1 MSTVIFGTH
10 LTVGCSITSYYCS
23 HFLFSPIALVH
34 PFPILSPIFET
45 IPSHLVLLQHTDTQ
59 CVVYSGPDTRYTGRQ
74 ICFGFNEETLT
85 IYDVTDKTSPQV
97 IFRLGYTGS
106 AYTHQG
112 WLNEEMTSLLL
123 NDELDEQ
130 RGTTNG
136 RRTRTYVWDITSLTA
151 ARETG
156 RFDHPET
163 SIDHNLYVW
172 GAIHRKG
179 WGGSPPMATPPKS
192 KYAYLSNY
200 CSGLRIVDLTNQNQG
215 IITQAGFFDS
225 EPDCNSAIFEGT
237 WSNYMHPSGV
247 IAVPNIGT
255 GVYFVQFNDTF

>member
-1 MSTVIFGTH
+1 
-10 LTVGCSITSYYCS
+10 
-23 HFLFSPIALVH
+23 
-34 PFPILSPIFET
+34 
-45 IPSHLVLLQHTDTQ
+45 
-59 CVVYSGPDTRYTGRQ
+59 VYSGPDTRYTGRQ
-74 ICFGFNEETLT
+74 ICFSFNEETLT
-85 IYDVTDKTSPQV
+85 IYDVTVKTSPQI
-97 IFRLGYTGS
+97 IFRLGYSGS

-179 WGGSPPMATPPKS
+179 WEGSPPMATPPKS

-200 CSGLRIVDLTNQNQG
+200 CSRLRIVDLTNQDQG
-215 IITQAGFFDS
+215 IITQAGFFDT
-225 EPDCNSAIFEGT
+225 EPDCSSAIFEGT
-237 WSNYMHPSGV
+237 WSNYMHASGV
-247 IAVPNIGT
+247 IAVPNIGS